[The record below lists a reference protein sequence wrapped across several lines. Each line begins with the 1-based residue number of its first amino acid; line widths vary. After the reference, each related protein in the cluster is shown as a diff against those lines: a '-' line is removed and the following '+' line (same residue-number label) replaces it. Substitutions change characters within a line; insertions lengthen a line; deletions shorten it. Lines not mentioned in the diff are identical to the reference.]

1 MDDRTDGWVSDGC
14 LKHVDESRPG
24 PPNAWVED
32 DQHHQYEEAQT
43 EKTGNGKINGTPV
56 EREDNPSAPVPV
68 DALHYSSSRQLKTS
82 NLKPKPPGKLLATHR
97 KGSSNSHFKNSMN
110 CKNDTPSELK
120 TRDSKSESIA
130 LPNGVVLLNPGLYA
144 NGYPSKPGPDS
155 GGSGSENGYITP
167 KKRWAQRSAMAEE
180 SVTAG
185 QEKAVLQAAMVPNKH
200 EMEPHT
206 PEAAETAAESQSPT
220 SITGVPP
227 VVQAPVDQVG
237 ELQCKNSE
245 GKAAAGSVKKLE
257 DRPGKAKLT
266 STKEDSWTLFKPPPV
281 FPVDNSSAKTV
292 PKISYASKVKENL
305 NKAAAQ
311 AAGDTSF
318 PQSQVP
324 TRLSQVPMSA
334 VKTITSPSFTN
345 GPLSGEGNSCPLP
358 APLFTTT
365 VCTAPMPVSPPRK
378 WENEASL
385 SSNGTDMSGA
395 PSMTTRELRKASLLV
410 YPLATSNMQP
420 ALPSARQVDSPAA
433 KTNPKAL
440 VDIFQNQWGLSF
452 INEPSAGPGVGPAVV
467 GQPARK
473 GQIVE
478 ITFQGGGPAALPL
491 QVSATSTLRPA
502 KPLFPKA
509 YEQDK
514 QTISQAP
521 SSVGKSGPPLAP
533 GPDAGLGGQAPG
545 PDTLRG
551 EAGSRG
557 AIVSSSSKDPGAEL
571 PLASP
576 AHPVSALAKE
586 PSHPKGC
593 DPGSCWGAF
602 DLKAAV
608 IYHTKEIEYIQ
619 NLQKQDSKG
628 VVFYDQSKD
637 GPVQLSHD

>member
-257 DRPGKAKLT
+257 DRPGKASL
-266 STKEDSWTLFKPPPV
+266 PPQKRTHGP
-281 FPVDNSSAKTV
+281 S
-292 PKISYASKVKENL
+292 L
-305 NKAAAQ
+305 NH
-311 AAGDTSF
+311 
-318 PQSQVP
+318 
-324 TRLSQVPMSA
+324 
-334 VKTITSPSFTN
+334 
-345 GPLSGEGNSCPLP
+345 PLSFLWTIVVLRQCPRS
-358 APLFTTT
+358 
-365 VCTAPMPVSPPRK
+365 V
-378 WENEASL
+378 
-385 SSNGTDMSGA
+385 
-395 PSMTTRELRKASLLV
+395 
-410 YPLATSNMQP
+410 MQCR
-420 ALPSARQVDSPAA
+420 A
-433 KTNPKAL
+433 
-440 VDIFQNQWGLSF
+440 W
-452 INEPSAGPGVGPAVV
+452 VGPAVV

-491 QVSATSTLRPA
+491 QVSATSTLRPD

>member
-1 MDDRTDGWVSDGC
+1 MDDRHDGRVFEGC

-32 DQHHQYEEAQT
+32 EQHQYEEAQT
-43 EKTGNGKINGTPV
+43 EKTGNGKINGTLV
-56 EREDNPSAPVPV
+56 EREDTPSAPIPV
-68 DALHYSSSRQLKTS
+68 AALHYSSSRQHETS
-82 NLKPKPPGKLLATHR
+82 NLKPKPLGKLLAIHS
-97 KGSSNSHFKNSMN
+97 KGSRNSHFKNSMN

-120 TRDSKSESIA
+120 TRNSKSKSIA

-155 GGSGSENGYITP
+155 GSESGYITP

-185 QEKAVLQAAMVPNKH
+185 QEKAVIQAVMVPNKH
-200 EMEPHT
+200 EMEP
-206 PEAAETAAESQSPT
+206 AKTAAGSLSPT
-220 SITGVPP
+220 SIKCVPS
-227 VVQAPVDQVG
+227 VAQAPVDQVG
-237 ELQCKNSE
+237 ELQCRTSE
-245 GKAAAGSVKKLE
+245 EKAAACSVKKLE
-257 DRPGKAKLT
+257 DRLGKAKLT
-266 STKEDSWTLFKPPPV
+266 SKKEDSWTLFKPPPV

-305 NKAAAQ
+305 NKAAVQ
-311 AAGDTSF
+311 AAGDSLP

-345 GPLSGEGNSCPLP
+345 GPLSGEGSSCPLP
-358 APLFTTT
+358 APLFTST
-365 VCTAPMPVSPPRK
+365 VCTAPMPVSPASK

-385 SSNGTDMSGA
+385 SSNGTDMSGT
-395 PSMTTRELRKASLLV
+395 PSMITRELRKASLLV
-410 YPLATSNMQP
+410 YPLGTSNMQP
-420 ALPSARQVDSPAA
+420 ALSSACQVDSPAA
-433 KTNPKAL
+433 KTNPKSL

-452 INEPSAGPGVGPAVV
+452 INEPSGGPGVGPALV

-491 QVSATSTLRPA
+491 QVSATSTLRPD

-509 YEQDK
+509 YERDRL
-514 QTISQAP
+514 TISQAP
-521 SSVGKSGPPLAP
+521 SSVGKSGPTLAP

-545 PDTLRG
+545 PDPLRG

-557 AIVSSSSKDPGAEL
+557 AIMSSSFKHPGTEL

-576 AHPVSALAKE
+576 AQHVSVLAKE
-586 PSHPKGC
+586 PCHPKGC

-619 NLQKQDSKG
+619 NLQKQDSNG

>member
-1 MDDRTDGWVSDGC
+1 MDDRHDGRVFEGC

-32 DQHHQYEEAQT
+32 EQHQYEEAQT
-43 EKTGNGKINGTPV
+43 EKTGNGKINGTLV
-56 EREDNPSAPVPV
+56 EREDTPSAPIPV
-68 DALHYSSSRQLKTS
+68 AALHYSSSRQHETS
-82 NLKPKPPGKLLATHR
+82 NLKPKPPGKLLAIHS
-97 KGSSNSHFKNSMN
+97 KGSRNSHFKNSMN

-120 TRDSKSESIA
+120 TRDSKSKSIA

-155 GGSGSENGYITP
+155 GSESGYITP

-180 SVTAG
+180 SVTAV
-185 QEKAVLQAAMVPNKH
+185 QEKAVIQAVMVPNKH
-200 EMEPHT
+200 EMEP
-206 PEAAETAAESQSPT
+206 AKTAAGSLSPT
-220 SITGVPP
+220 SIKCVPS
-227 VVQAPVDQVG
+227 VAQAPVDQVG
-237 ELQCKNSE
+237 ELQCRTSE
-245 GKAAAGSVKKLE
+245 EKAAACSVKKLE
-257 DRPGKAKLT
+257 DRLGKAKLT
-266 STKEDSWTLFKPPPV
+266 SKKEDSWTLFKPPPV

-305 NKAAAQ
+305 NKAAVQ
-311 AAGDTSF
+311 AAGDSLP
-318 PQSQVP
+318 PQS
-324 TRLSQVPMSA
+324 
-334 VKTITSPSFTN
+334 
-345 GPLSGEGNSCPLP
+345 
-358 APLFTTT
+358 
-365 VCTAPMPVSPPRK
+365 
-378 WENEASL
+378 
-385 SSNGTDMSGA
+385 
-395 PSMTTRELRKASLLV
+395 
-410 YPLATSNMQP
+410 
-420 ALPSARQVDSPAA
+420 
-433 KTNPKAL
+433 
-440 VDIFQNQWGLSF
+440 QNQWGLSF
-452 INEPSAGPGVGPAVV
+452 INEPSGGPGVGPALV

-491 QVSATSTLRPA
+491 QVSATSTLRPD

-509 YEQDK
+509 YERDRL
-514 QTISQAP
+514 TISQAP
-521 SSVGKSGPPLAP
+521 SSVGKSGPTLAP

-545 PDTLRG
+545 PDPLRG

-557 AIVSSSSKDPGAEL
+557 AIMSSSFKHPGTEL

-576 AHPVSALAKE
+576 AQHVSVLAKE
-586 PSHPKGC
+586 PCHPKGC

-619 NLQKQDSKG
+619 NLQKQDSNG

>member
-1 MDDRTDGWVSDGC
+1 MEVRPDGWVSEGC

-24 PPNAWVED
+24 PPNAWVEN
-32 DQHHQYEEAQT
+32 DQQHQYEEAQT

-56 EREDNPSAPVPV
+56 EREGTPSTPVPV
-68 DALHYSSSRQLKTS
+68 DALHYSSSRQPETS
-82 NLKPKPPGKLLATHR
+82 NLKPKPSGKCLASHT
-97 KGSSNSHFKNSMN
+97 KGSSNSHFKNIMN

-120 TRDSKSESIA
+120 THYGKSESIA
-130 LPNGVVLLNPGLYA
+130 LPNGVVLLNPGLYV
-144 NGYPSKPGPDS
+144 NGCPSKPGPDS
-155 GGSGSENGYITP
+155 GGSGSESGYITP

-200 EMEPHT
+200 ETEPLT
-206 PEAAETAAESQSPT
+206 PEAGDTAAGSQSPT

-227 VVQAPVDQVG
+227 VAQAPVVQVG
-237 ELQCKNSE
+237 ELQCKNSD

-257 DRPGKAKLT
+257 DRLSKAKLT

-292 PKISYASKVKENL
+292 PKVSYASKVKENL
-305 NKAAAQ
+305 NKAA
-311 AAGDTSF
+311 GDTS
-318 PQSQVP
+318 P
-324 TRLSQVPMSA
+324 TQSQVPMSA
-334 VKTITSPSFTN
+334 VKTITSPSFTSY
-345 GPLSGEGNSCPLP
+345 PLSGEGNSCPLP
-358 APLFTTT
+358 VPLFTTT
-365 VCTAPMPVSPPRK
+365 VCITPMPVSPPRK
-378 WENEASL
+378 WENEASV

-395 PSMTTRELRKASLLV
+395 PSMTTRELRKLSLLV

-420 ALPSARQVDSPAA
+420 ALPSARQVDSPTA

-478 ITFQGGGPAALPL
+478 ITFQGGSPAALPL
-491 QVSATSTLRPA
+491 QVSATSTLRPD

-521 SSVGKSGPPLAP
+521 SSVGKSGPHLSP

-557 AIVSSSSKDPGAEL
+557 AIVSSFSKDPGAEL
-571 PLASP
+571 PLASPASP

-637 GPVQLSHD
+637 GPVQSSHD

>member
-1 MDDRTDGWVSDGC
+1 
-14 LKHVDESRPG
+14 
-24 PPNAWVED
+24 
-32 DQHHQYEEAQT
+32 
-43 EKTGNGKINGTPV
+43 
-56 EREDNPSAPVPV
+56 
-68 DALHYSSSRQLKTS
+68 
-82 NLKPKPPGKLLATHR
+82 
-97 KGSSNSHFKNSMN
+97 MN

-120 TRDSKSESIA
+120 TCDSKSKSIA

-155 GGSGSENGYITP
+155 GGRGSESGYITP

-185 QEKAVLQAAMVPNKH
+185 QEKAVLQAVMVPNKH

-206 PEAAETAAESQSPT
+206 PEAAKTAAGSLSPT
-220 SITGVPP
+220 SIKGVPP
-227 VVQAPVDQVG
+227 VDQAG
-237 ELQCKNSE
+237 ELQCRTSE
-245 GKAAAGSVKKLE
+245 EKAAAGSVKKLE
-257 DRPGKAKLT
+257 DRLGKAKLT
-266 STKEDSWTLFKPPPV
+266 SKKEDSWTLFKPPPV

-305 NKAAAQ
+305 NKAAVQ
-311 AAGDTSF
+311 ATGDSLP

-345 GPLSGEGNSCPLP
+345 GPLSGEGDSCPLP
-358 APLFTTT
+358 APLFTST
-365 VCTAPMPVSPPRK
+365 VCTAPMPVSSACK

-385 SSNGTDMSGA
+385 SSNGTDMSGT
-395 PSMTTRELRKASLLV
+395 PSTTTRELRKASLLV
-410 YPLATSNMQP
+410 HPLGTSNMQP
-420 ALPSARQVDSPAA
+420 ALFSACQVDSPAA

-452 INEPSAGPGVGPAVV
+452 INEPSGGPGVGQPVV

-491 QVSATSTLRPA
+491 QVSATSTLRPD
-502 KPLFPKA
+502 KPFFPKA
-509 YEQDK
+509 YEQDRL
-514 QTISQAP
+514 TISQAP
-521 SSVGKSGPPLAP
+521 SSVGKSGP
-533 GPDAGLGGQAPG
+533 DAGLGGQAPG
-545 PDTLRG
+545 PYPLRG

-557 AIVSSSSKDPGAEL
+557 AIMSSAFKHPGTEL

-576 AHPVSALAKE
+576 AQPVSVLAKE

>member
-1 MDDRTDGWVSDGC
+1 MDDRHDGRVSEGC

-24 PPNAWVED
+24 PPNTWVED
-32 DQHHQYEEAQT
+32 DQHQYEDAQT
-43 EKTGNGKINGTPV
+43 EKTGNGKINETPV
-56 EREDNPSAPVPV
+56 EREDTPSAPIPV
-68 DALHYSSSRQLKTS
+68 AALHYSSSRQLETS
-82 NLKPKPPGKLLATHR
+82 NLKPKPPGKLLAIHI
-97 KGSSNSHFKNSMN
+97 KGSSNSHFKNRMN

-120 TRDSKSESIA
+120 TRDSKSKSIT

-155 GGSGSENGYITP
+155 GGSGSESGYITP

-185 QEKAVLQAAMVPNKH
+185 QEKAVLQAVMVPNKH
-200 EMEPHT
+200 ETEPHT
-206 PEAAETAAESQSPT
+206 PEAAKTAAGSLSPT
-220 SITGVPP
+220 SIKGVSP
-227 VVQAPVDQVG
+227 VAQAPVDQVV
-237 ELQCKNSE
+237 ELQCRTSE
-245 GKAAAGSVKKLE
+245 EKAAAGSVKKLE
-257 DRPGKAKLT
+257 DRLGKAKLT
-266 STKEDSWTLFKPPPV
+266 SNKEDSWTLFKPPPV

-305 NKAAAQ
+305 NKAAVQ
-311 AAGDTSF
+311 AAGDSLP

-358 APLFTTT
+358 APLFTST
-365 VCTAPMPVSPPRK
+365 VFTAPMPVSLARK
-378 WENEASL
+378 WESEASL
-385 SSNGTDMSGA
+385 SSNGTDMSGT

-410 YPLATSNMQP
+410 YPLGTSNMQP
-420 ALPSARQVDSPAA
+420 ALSSACHVDSLAA

-452 INEPSAGPGVGPAVV
+452 INEPSGGPGVGPAVV

-491 QVSATSTLRPA
+491 QVSATSTLRTD

-509 YEQDK
+509 YEQDRL
-514 QTISQAP
+514 TISQAP

-545 PDTLRG
+545 PDPLRG

-557 AIVSSSSKDPGAEL
+557 AIMSSFKHPGTEL

-576 AHPVSALAKE
+576 AQPVSVLAKE

>member
-1 MDDRTDGWVSDGC
+1 MSQ
-14 LKHVDESRPG
+14 RPMSL
-24 PPNAWVED
+24 
-32 DQHHQYEEAQT
+32 T
-43 EKTGNGKINGTPV
+43 RGNGKINETPV
-56 EREDNPSAPVPV
+56 EREDTPSAPIPV
-68 DALHYSSSRQLKTS
+68 AALHYSSSRQLETS
-82 NLKPKPPGKLLATHR
+82 NLKPKPPGKLLAIHI

-120 TRDSKSESIA
+120 TRDSESKSIT
-130 LPNGVVLLNPGLYA
+130 LPNGVVPLNPGLYA

-155 GGSGSENGYITP
+155 GGSGSESGYITP

-185 QEKAVLQAAMVPNKH
+185 QEKAVLQAVMVPNKH
-200 EMEPHT
+200 ETEPHT
-206 PEAAETAAESQSPT
+206 PEAAKTAAGSLSPT
-220 SITGVPP
+220 SIKGVPP
-227 VVQAPVDQVG
+227 VAQAPVDQVG
-237 ELQCKNSE
+237 ELQCRTSE
-245 GKAAAGSVKKLE
+245 EKAAAGSVKKLE
-257 DRPGKAKLT
+257 DKKLEDRLGKAKLT
-266 STKEDSWTLFKPPPV
+266 SNKEDSWTLFKPPPV

-305 NKAAAQ
+305 NKVAVQ
-311 AAGDTSF
+311 AAGDSLP

-358 APLFTTT
+358 APLFTST
-365 VCTAPMPVSPPRK
+365 VFTAPMPVSLARK
-378 WENEASL
+378 WESEASL
-385 SSNGTDMSGA
+385 SSNGTDMSGT

-410 YPLATSNMQP
+410 YPLGTSNMQP
-420 ALPSARQVDSPAA
+420 ALSSACHVDSPAA

-452 INEPSAGPGVGPAVV
+452 INEPSGGPGVGPAVV

-491 QVSATSTLRPA
+491 QVSATSTLRTD

-509 YEQDK
+509 YEQDRL
-514 QTISQAP
+514 TISQAP

-545 PDTLRG
+545 PDPLRG

-557 AIVSSSSKDPGAEL
+557 AIMSSFKHPGTEL

-576 AHPVSALAKE
+576 AQPVFVLAKE

>member
-1 MDDRTDGWVSDGC
+1 
-14 LKHVDESRPG
+14 
-24 PPNAWVED
+24 
-32 DQHHQYEEAQT
+32 
-43 EKTGNGKINGTPV
+43 
-56 EREDNPSAPVPV
+56 
-68 DALHYSSSRQLKTS
+68 
-82 NLKPKPPGKLLATHR
+82 
-97 KGSSNSHFKNSMN
+97 MN

-120 TRDSKSESIA
+120 TRDSESKSIT
-130 LPNGVVLLNPGLYA
+130 LPNGVVPLNPGLYA

-155 GGSGSENGYITP
+155 GGSGSESGYITP

-185 QEKAVLQAAMVPNKH
+185 QEKAVLQAVMVPNKH
-200 EMEPHT
+200 ETEPHT
-206 PEAAETAAESQSPT
+206 PEAAKTAAGSLSPT
-220 SITGVPP
+220 SIKGVPP
-227 VVQAPVDQVG
+227 VAQAPVDQVG
-237 ELQCKNSE
+237 ELQCRTSE
-245 GKAAAGSVKKLE
+245 EKAAAGSVKKLE
-257 DRPGKAKLT
+257 DKKLEDRLGKAKLT
-266 STKEDSWTLFKPPPV
+266 SNKEDSWTLFKPPPV

-305 NKAAAQ
+305 NKVAVQ
-311 AAGDTSF
+311 AAGDSLP

-358 APLFTTT
+358 APLFTST
-365 VCTAPMPVSPPRK
+365 VFTAPMPVSLARK
-378 WENEASL
+378 WESEASL
-385 SSNGTDMSGA
+385 SSNGTDMSGT

-410 YPLATSNMQP
+410 YPLGTSNMQP
-420 ALPSARQVDSPAA
+420 ALSSACHVDSPAA

-452 INEPSAGPGVGPAVV
+452 INEPSGGPGVGPAVV

-491 QVSATSTLRPA
+491 QVSATSTLRTD

-509 YEQDK
+509 YEQDRL
-514 QTISQAP
+514 TISQAP

-545 PDTLRG
+545 PDPLRG

-557 AIVSSSSKDPGAEL
+557 AIMSSFKHPGTEL

-576 AHPVSALAKE
+576 AQPVFVLAKE

>member
-1 MDDRTDGWVSDGC
+1 MTLLDSLYRYGHRKNSVFDCSCFLVMS
-14 LKHVDESRPG
+14 S
-24 PPNAWVED
+24 
-32 DQHHQYEEAQT
+32 
-43 EKTGNGKINGTPV
+43 GNGKINGTPV
-56 EREDNPSAPVPV
+56 EREDTPSAPIPV
-68 DALHYSSSRQLKTS
+68 AALHYSSSRQLETS
-82 NLKPKPPGKLLATHR
+82 NLKPKPPRKLLAIHT
-97 KGSSNSHFKNSMN
+97 KGSSKNHFKNSMN

-120 TRDSKSESIA
+120 TRDSKSKSIA

-155 GGSGSENGYITP
+155 GGSGSESGYITP

-180 SVTAG
+180 SVTSG

-200 EMEPHT
+200 ETEPHS
-206 PEAAETAAESQSPT
+206 PEAAKTAAGSLSPT
-220 SITGVPP
+220 SIKGVPP
-227 VVQAPVDQVG
+227 VAQAPVDQVG
-237 ELQCKNSE
+237 ELQCRTSE
-245 GKAAAGSVKKLE
+245 EKAAVGSVKKLE
-257 DRPGKAKLT
+257 DRLGKAKLT
-266 STKEDSWTLFKPPPV
+266 SKKEDSWTLFKPPPV

-305 NKAAAQ
+305 KAAVQ
-311 AAGDTSF
+311 AAGDSSP
-318 PQSQVP
+318 PQSQLP

-358 APLFTTT
+358 APLFTST
-365 VCTAPMPVSPPRK
+365 VCTAPMPVSPARK
-378 WENEASL
+378 WEKEASL

-410 YPLATSNMQP
+410 YPLGTSNMQP
-420 ALPSARQVDSPAA
+420 ALPSTCQVDSSAA

-452 INEPSAGPGVGPAVV
+452 INEPSGGPGVGPAVM

-491 QVSATSTLRPA
+491 QVSATSTLRPD
-502 KPLFPKA
+502 KPLFPKV
-509 YEQDK
+509 YEQDRL
-514 QTISQAP
+514 TISQAP
-521 SSVGKSGPPLAP
+521 SSVGNLGPPMAP
-533 GPDAGLGGQAPG
+533 GPDAGLGGQATG

-557 AIVSSSSKDPGAEL
+557 AIVSSFKHPGTEL

-576 AHPVSALAKE
+576 AQPVSVLAKE
-586 PSHPKGC
+586 PSHHKGC

-608 IYHTKEIEYIQ
+608 IYHTKEIENIQ
-619 NLQKQDSKG
+619 NLQKQGKL
-628 VVFYDQSKD
+628 VI
-637 GPVQLSHD
+637 PAI